1 MLIKFI
7 LTHKNTI
14 LKFTM
19 SDFEKIVEKKWIMLI
34 KNLIITWV
42 GSTFRWIKVKRLDIM
57 KYYSDATMPKNKK
70 LNIM

>member
-1 MLIKFI
+1 
-7 LTHKNTI
+7 
-14 LKFTM
+14 M